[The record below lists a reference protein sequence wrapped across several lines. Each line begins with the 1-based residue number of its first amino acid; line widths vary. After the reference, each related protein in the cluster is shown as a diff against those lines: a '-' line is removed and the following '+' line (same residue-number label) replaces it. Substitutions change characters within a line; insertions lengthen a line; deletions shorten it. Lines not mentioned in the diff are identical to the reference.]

1 MKFQFNRRTA
11 AVTLLIVAV
20 FLLAVNS
27 LLSLFNP
34 QEESQSG
41 QNKLSTFQIDSL
53 FLFSLNSFGL
63 NKEWIKEVQNKKT
76 DKSYIVRLPND
87 LSIPVVL
94 AEINTNFFGK
104 NLIFSSEEKDFSGRT
119 RLTINRRN
127 KTILS
132 AELKYDREIFRP
144 RRKLAFL
151 IKDYELSSSEDSLFL
166 ELPEPFSVLLLP
178 SVQNTKLLKYVT
190 DLNKTYSIIID
201 DNIPDI
207 KYRLN
212 ESHSQKR
219 LKTSLQSIINDFS
232 KASFF
237 IINDNSDLYLSP
249 SIEFVKVELE
259 KRNIKMTP
267 LSEIQQLNYANETEL
282 ENTFDNYIKEIG
294 EGKGVLFLITSDEF
308 RTLLPEIERYRKTGI
323 KIVHPSEIILAADTL
338 AND

>member
-1 MKFQFNRRTA
+1 MTFQFNRRTVA
-11 AVTLLIVAV
+11 FILSIVAV
-20 FLLAVNS
+20 FLLAVNLLIS
-27 LLSLFNP
+27 LINP
-34 QEESQSG
+34 QVESQSG
-41 QNKLSTFQIDSL
+41 QNELSTFQIDSL
-53 FLFSLNSFGL
+53 FLFSINSFGL
-63 NKEWIKEVQNKKT
+63 YKEWIKEVQNKKT
-76 DKSYIVRLPND
+76 NKSYIVRLPYD

-144 RRKLAFL
+144 RRTVAFL

-166 ELPEPFSVLLLP
+166 ELPEPFSVMLLP
-178 SVQNTKLLKYVT
+178 SVKNTKLLKYVT

-212 ESHSQKR
+212 ESYSQKR

-237 IINDNSDLYLSP
+237 IINDRSDLYLSP
-249 SIEFVKVELE
+249 SIEFVRLELE
-259 KRNIKMTP
+259 KRNINLVM
-267 LSEIQQLNYANETEL
+267 LSKIHQLDYASETEL
-282 ENTFDNYIKEIG
+282 KNSFDNYLKMIG
-294 EGKGVLFLITSDEF
+294 EGEGVLFSVTSDDF
-308 RTLLPEIERYRKTGI
+308 RTLLPEIERYRKTGF
-323 KIVHPSEIILAADTL
+323 KIVHPSETNFAADTL
-338 AND
+338 INN